1 MSMINKFAR
10 LGVAVLLSQALPVS
24 VQAERFDDGLASQYY
39 EVFQGKTV
47 AFVPLSMGFDLT
59 QGWYAAMERA
69 SKELGFEVIVRDS
82 NWSVEAGAQ
91 ALEQLIN
98 ERPDI
103 LIFHNND
110 MQAYSKLITR
120 AMSEGI
126 NVIQMNLKTLVN
138 SDAYVGGD
146 WYQVG
151 VDEISAAG
159 ELCGAGTG
167 TSGKIAILQGPPTSP
182 PSQLGVQGMQDALEA
197 RGDMEV
203 VSLQAADWD
212 ASKAY
217 NITTTVLKQYP
228 DLCAVVGLWDNQDI
242 GAAAAIREAG
252 LTGKVHVV
260 TEGGGN
266 RESGCNNIESG
277 AFSAYV
283 KVDTRQQASEL
294 VDVIKYLLQA
304 TPEPGSMPIGY
315 YTQNV
320 TLTADNLT
328 PRSCWTVEE
337 IAAGNN

>member
-1 MSMINKFAR
+1 MFRKLVQFSLVMFVSLVVTSHA
-10 LGVAVLLSQALPVS
+10 QAG
-24 VQAERFDDGLASQYY
+24 RFDDGLAPEYY
-39 EVFQGKTV
+39 KVFKGKKV

-59 QGWYAAMERA
+59 QGWYAAMDRA

-91 ALEQLIN
+91 ALEQLII

-110 MQAYSKLITR
+110 MQAYSKLITK
-120 AMSEGI
+120 AMREGI

-151 VDEISAAG
+151 VDEIAAAG
-159 ELCGAGTG
+159 KLCGKGTG

-182 PSQLGVQGMQDALEA
+182 PSQLGVQGMQDALKE

-212 ASKAY
+212 ASKA
-217 NITTTVLKQYP
+217 NSITSTVLKQHP

-252 LTGKVHVV
+252 LKGKVHVV

-266 RESGCNNIESG
+266 RKSGCNNIESG
-277 AFSAYV
+277 AFSAYI

-294 VDVIKYLLQA
+294 VDVIKYLIQA
-304 TPEPGSMPIGY
+304 KPKPGSMPIGY

-320 TLTADNLT
+320 TLTKDTLT

-337 IAAGNN
+337 IASGNN

>member
-1 MSMINKFAR
+1 MTIKKKLLQLGFAM
-10 LGVAVLLSQALPVS
+10 VLSQAIPNS
-24 VQAERFDDGLASQYY
+24 VQAERFDDGLAPEYY
-39 EVFQGKTV
+39 AVFKGKKI

-59 QGWYAAMERA
+59 QGWNAAMQRSA
-69 SKELGFEVIVRDS
+69 KELGYEIIIRDS

-91 ALEQLIN
+91 AIEQLII
-98 ERPDI
+98 EKPDI

-120 AMSEGI
+120 AMREGI

-151 VDEISAAG
+151 MDEIAAAG
-159 ELCGAGTG
+159 KLCGAGTG

-182 PSQLGVQGMQDALEA
+182 PSQLGVQGMQDALKA

-212 ASKAY
+212 ASKAR
-217 NITTTVLKQYP
+217 NITATILKQHP

-242 GAAAAIREAG
+242 GAVAAIREAN

-266 RESGCNNIESG
+266 RKSGCTNIESG

-304 TPEPGSMPIGY
+304 KPKPGSMPIGY

-320 TLTADNLT
+320 TLTKDVLT
-328 PRSCWTVEE
+328 PRSCWTVDE
-337 IAAGNN
+337 IAAGNK